1 MSEFENQQENNAPE
15 QNADAAASK
24 PGKKSGGKLRVI
36 VELALLLVAIVAVCV
51 VGEVKQLQWWC
62 SFRAR
67 LGSVEMQ
74 YKLGE
79 SYAASLK
86 PEDKA
91 KAKYWLSQAA
101 KNGHRDAALKAMDL
115 TDDPAEKIE
124 FLRRAAEKDPALQY
138 QMGIIYRREGK
149 SAEAVEWYTKAADGG
164 LPEAQHALA
173 GCYRDGEGVKKDL
186 AKAKE
191 LYEKAAK
198 QGYGPSQGVL
208 ENMK

>member
-1 MSEFENQQENNAPE
+1 MSEFEKQPENNAPE
-15 QNADAAASK
+15 QNADAPA
-24 PGKKSGGKLRVI
+24 KKSGGKLRVI
-36 VELALLLVAIVAVCV
+36 VELALLAVAVVAVCI

-91 KAKYWLSQAA
+91 KAKYWLALAA
-101 KNGHRDAALKAMDL
+101 KNGHRDAALKVMDL
-115 TDDPAEKIE
+115 TNDPAEKIE
-124 FLRRAAEKDPALQY
+124 FLKRAAENDPALQCEVAE
-138 QMGIIYRREGK
+138 IYRREGK
-149 SAEAVEWYTKAADGG
+149 SAEAVEWYTKAADRG
-164 LPEAQHALA
+164 LAAAQHALA
-173 GCYRDGEGVKKDL
+173 RCYRDGEGVKTEL

-198 QGYGPSQGVL
+198 QGYGPSQAVL
-208 ENMK
+208 ESMK

>member
-1 MSEFENQQENNAPE
+1 MSEFENQPENNAPE
-15 QNADAAASK
+15 QNAAASK
-24 PGKKSGGKLRVI
+24 PGKKSGSTLRVI
-36 VELALLLVAIVAVCV
+36 VELALLLVAIVVVCI

-62 SFRAR
+62 SIRAR

-79 SYAASLK
+79 SYAAGEK

-115 TDDPAEKIE
+115 IDDPAEKIE
-124 FLRRAAEKDPALQY
+124 FLKRAAENDPALQY
-138 QMGIIYRREGK
+138 QMAETYRSK
-149 SAEAVEWYTKAADGG
+149 KKLAEAVEWYTKAADRG
-164 LPEAQHALA
+164 LAEAQHALA
-173 GCYRDGEGVKKDL
+173 RCYRDGEGVKTDL

-198 QGYGPSQGVL
+198 QGYGPSQVVL
-208 ENMK
+208 ESMK